1 MIKFFFI
8 LLIRFYKSC
17 VSPLFPNT
25 CRFYPSCSSYAM
37 EAVIKYGVLKGC
49 FLSLKRILKCNPF
62 FSGGYDPV
70 E

>member
-1 MIKFFFI
+1 MKFFFI